1 MTRWEYRIVASQAEL
16 DRLGGEGWGI
26 VSVVVE
32 PDSGA
37 HTCYLGRAAQSF
49 RDRVT
54 LEQKRRYYASLG
66 KIAVEADAP

>member
-1 MTRWEYRIVASQAEL
+1 MTRWEYHSATSVEEL
-16 DRLGGEGWGI
+16 ARLGREGWGI

-32 PDSGA
+32 PGSA
-37 HTCYLGRAAQSF
+37 APTYYLTRAAQSF

-66 KIAVEADAP
+66 KAETGGEAP

>member
-1 MTRWEYRIVASQAEL
+1 MTRWEYRITTSQAEL
-16 DRLGGEGWGI
+16 ARLGGEGWGI

-37 HTCYLGRAAQSF
+37 TTYYLGRAAQSF

-54 LEQKRRYYASLG
+54 LEQKRRYYVSLG
-66 KIAVEADAP
+66 KTLAGGDAP